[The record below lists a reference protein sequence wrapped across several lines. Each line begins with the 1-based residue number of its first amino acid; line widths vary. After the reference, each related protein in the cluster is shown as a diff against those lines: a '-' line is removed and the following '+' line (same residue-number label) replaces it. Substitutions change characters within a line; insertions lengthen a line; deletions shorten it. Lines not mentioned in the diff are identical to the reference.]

1 MRSQR
6 LPTTGRRQRMVA
18 ATLAGIALALLL
30 GTVGLSYSMVQ
41 QTSDLG
47 SKVQITE
54 SIVDGNVRTLSQVQR
69 ELLRLD
75 TLLALPDPSASQ
87 THRLRALVDQRIQEG
102 TRSYQRQTLGS
113 NGLLAHSRALAH
125 RWRTQV
131 RPLVDSALASGSPLS
146 AASLAASAGIEA
158 LERGYNQLVSDGE
171 INRKTEADRA
181 NAATRLMLSRAHRL
195 LAGLVV
201 TFLTVLLSLVLGGVA
216 YTRFHRQRE
225 RASRELEGL
234 NQELVRYSHV
244 VRSTDNVV
252 VVADE
257 NGHIEWVNEAFERV
271 TGLRHGDV
279 AQLGARGLLLD
290 AGADPQTV
298 ERMRSDLQERG
309 EGFNDDLVVRLADG
323 RELCLY
329 VDASPVHDERGQL
342 TGFVLVGSD
351 VTERRHAEQLVVA
364 AKESAEEIAREKATF
379 LASMSHE
386 IRTPLNAVLGLTD
399 LLLLTELDADQRE
412 YVRTA
417 HSSGRL
423 LLALVNDILDF
434 SALETGRIELEERT
448 FDLREM
454 FRDTLGMFAAEADRK
469 GVRLRL
475 DLAPDLPTYVRG
487 AETRLRQI
495 LVNLLG
501 NGLKFTE
508 HGEVALSVGLAAT
521 RATHA
526 AEGDSV
532 RLRVE
537 VSDTGIGI
545 PDERMPRLFQPFT
558 QVDPSTTRKYGGTG
572 LGLAICRLLTEQMGG
587 SIDVFSK
594 IGEGSVFVL
603 EVALG
608 RASSD
613 DVTAS
618 RPAEGLPPQVASGLR
633 VLLAE
638 DDKVNQT
645 VAVHM
650 LRRLGVDPT
659 VVGDGRAAVQ
669 AVVDGAFDLV
679 LMDIHMPT
687 MDGVQATA
695 QIRGALSPDRQPVVV
710 AMTAN
715 ALEGDRER
723 LLASGMDG
731 YVSKPF
737 TLADLAG
744 TLTLAEKRPTVVDDA
759 AFRDRT
765 GIADPTILLALV
777 EGLVGTVE
785 QQVAMLGTLLESAGL
800 DEVGGIADEIAMSA
814 HSCEALLLHDA
825 ATALGRAARGGD
837 AQATQTSL
845 DDVRRALA
853 DVADWL
859 ARHESLSATPA

>member
-1 MRSQR
+1 MSTRAS
-6 LPTTGRRQRMVA
+6 TGRRQRILA

-30 GTVGLSYSMVQ
+30 GTVGLSWSMVQ

-47 SKVQITE
+47 GEVQTTE
-54 SIVDGNVRTLSQVQR
+54 AIIGGNVRTLTQAQR

-75 TLLALPDPSASQ
+75 VLLSQ
-87 THRLRALVDQRIQEG
+87 PILDARQVRLERALVDQRVQEASV
-102 TRSYQRQTLGS
+102 SYQRQTPGS
-113 NGLLAHSRALAH
+113 HRLLARARDLAR

-131 RPLVDSALASGSPLS
+131 RPLVQQALASGY
-146 AASLAASAGIEA
+146 AGSTADRRARALTES
-158 LERGYNQLVSDGE
+158 LERGYNQLVTDSE
-171 INRKTEADRA
+171 INRKAQAKRA
-181 NAATRLMLSRAHRL
+181 NHETELMLDRAHRL
-195 LAGLVV
+195 LGGLVV
-201 TFLTVLLSLVLGGVA
+201 TFVTVLLSLVLGGVA
-216 YTRFHRQRE
+216 YSRFHRQRE
-225 RASRELEGL
+225 SASRELEKL
-234 NQELVRYSHV
+234 NQELLRYSHV

-257 NGHIEWVNEAFERV
+257 RGHVQWVNDAFERV
-271 TGLRHGDV
+271 TGLPHAEVSDV
-279 AQLGARGLLLD
+279 GARGLLLD
-290 AGADPQTV
+290 AGADPRTV
-298 ERMRSDLQERG
+298 ERLRRELQDESRR
-309 EGFNDDLVVRLADG
+309 FNDDLLLTLPDG

-329 VDASPVHDERGQL
+329 VDASPVHDDRGQL

-399 LLLLTELDADQRE
+399 LLLLTDLDPDQRE

-448 FDLREM
+448 FELREM
-454 FRDTLGMFAAEADRK
+454 FRDTLGMFTAEAGRK

-475 DLAPDLPTYVRG
+475 DLAPDLPTHVRG

-508 HGEVALSVGLAAT
+508 HGEVALSVGLASTPGSSTAT
-521 RATHA
+521 DDT
-526 AEGDSV
+526 V

-537 VSDTGIGI
+537 ISDTGIGI
-545 PDERMPRLFQPFT
+545 PAERMPRLFQPFT

-587 SIDVFSK
+587 DIDVFSQV
-594 IGEGSVFVL
+594 GEGSVFVL
-603 EVALG
+603 EVVLS
-608 RASSD
+608 RASAE
-613 DVTAS
+613 DVSGSRPTAS
-618 RPAEGLPPQVASGLR
+618 IPLADPSALR
-633 VLLAE
+633 VILAE

-659 VVGDGRAAVQ
+659 VVGDGRAAVA
-669 AVVDGAFDLV
+669 AVVHGDFDLV

-687 MDGVQATA
+687 MDGVQATR
-695 QIRGALSPDRQPVVV
+695 QIRATLSPDRQPIIV

-723 LLASGMDG
+723 LLAGGMDG

-744 TLTLAEKRPTVVDDA
+744 TLALAERRPAVIDDI
-759 AFRDRT
+759 AFAERT
-765 GIADPTILLALV
+765 GIADRTILVALV
-777 EGLVGTVE
+777 EGLVDTVAQHVIRLE
-785 QQVAMLGTLLESAGL
+785 PLVATA
-800 DEVGGIADEIAMSA
+800 DAVEVVGVADEITMSA
-814 HSCEALLLHDA
+814 ESCEAPLLVDA
-825 ATALGRAARGGD
+825 AGALLRAARTGD
-837 AQATQTSL
+837 REAMGTGL
-845 DDVRRALA
+845 DDVRRALD
-853 DVADWL
+853 DVRAWL
-859 ARHESLSATPA
+859 AEQPSLSATPA